1 MVPAFAGTTALAW
14 FLVRTPVVC
23 FNRAPAEAV
32 DIMPTLEEQALSK
45 TWFYPF
51 RLPGG
56 HVTTTYDGGA
66 LDAIHATRLAML
78 RSALQARFGASINQ
92 CSVIDI
98 ACHQGYFSTQLAQAG
113 ARDVLAVDAR
123 AEHVADATLIRDALG
138 LKNMRV
144 VQSDVHALTP
154 QTVGT
159 FDIVLMLGL
168 IYHLENPV
176 GALRVARALTKNICL
191 VETQI
196 VPGLSGVVDY
206 GSYRFV
212 RPLKGSFGIID
223 ETEETHGPEAS
234 TTGICLVPSI
244 DALIW
249 IMRKIGFTRVDILP
263 PPADAYEQLR
273 YGKRVMVA
281 AYIE

>member
-1 MVPAFAGTTALAW
+1 MT
-14 FLVRTPVVC
+14 
-23 FNRAPAEAV
+23 N
-32 DIMPTLEEQALSK
+32 LEDKVLGK

-56 HVTTTYDGGA
+56 QVTATYDGGA

-78 RSALQARFGASINQ
+78 QQALRADLGESITE

-98 ACHQGYFSTQLAQAG
+98 ACHQGYFSTQLAQMG

-123 AEHVADATLIRDALG
+123 AEHVADATLIRDALQ
-138 LKNMRV
+138 LPNMRV
-144 VQSDVHALTP
+144 QQADVHALTP
-154 QTVGT
+154 QGIGK

-176 GALRVARALTKNICL
+176 GALRTAAALARRICL

-196 VPGLSGVVDY
+196 VPGLTGMVDY

-212 RPLKGSFGIID
+212 RPLKGSFGIVD

-234 TTGICLVPSI
+234 TTGICLVPSLE
-244 DALIW
+244 ALMW
-249 IMRKIGFTRVDILP
+249 IMRKVGFRRVELLQ

-281 AYIE
+281 GYAS

>member
-1 MVPAFAGTTALAW
+1 
-14 FLVRTPVVC
+14 
-23 FNRAPAEAV
+23 
-32 DIMPTLEEQALSK
+32 MPTLEDKVLSK

-51 RLPGG
+51 RLPSGQ
-56 HVTTTYDGGA
+56 VTMTYDGGA

-78 RSALQARFGASINQ
+78 QQALRAEFGASIAD

-98 ACHQGYFSTQLAQAG
+98 ACHQGWFSTQLAQMG
-113 ARDVLAVDAR
+113 ARDVLAIDAR
-123 AEHVADATLIRDALG
+123 AEHVADATLIRDALQLG
-138 LKNMRV
+138 NLRV
-144 VQSDVHALTP
+144 QQSDVHALTP
-154 QTVGT
+154 ESTGQ

-176 GALRVARALTKNICL
+176 GALRTAAALTRRVCL

-196 VPGLSGVVDY
+196 VPGLTGMVDY

-212 RPLKGSFGIID
+212 RPLKGSFGIVD

-234 TTGICLVPSI
+234 TTGICLVPSL

-249 IMRKIGFTRVDILP
+249 IMRKVGFRRVDVLP

-281 AYIE
+281 GYTG

>member
-1 MVPAFAGTTALAW
+1 MPI
-14 FLVRTPVVC
+14 
-23 FNRAPAEAV
+23 AEAQV
-32 DIMPTLEEQALSK
+32 LSK

-51 RLPGG
+51 RLPSGQ
-56 HVTTTYDGGA
+56 VTPTYDGGA
-66 LDAIHATRLAML
+66 LDAIHSTRLAML
-78 RSALQARFGASINQ
+78 QSALRAEFGQSIAER
-92 CSVIDI
+92 SVIDI
-98 ACHQGYFSTQLAQAG
+98 ACHQGWFSTQLAQMG

-138 LKNMRV
+138 LRNMRV
-144 VQSDVHALTP
+144 QQSDVHALTREATG
-154 QTVGT
+154 Q

-176 GALRVARALTKNICL
+176 GALRVAQALTKRICL

-196 VPGLSGVVDY
+196 VPGMTGMVDY
-206 GSYRFV
+206 GSFRFV

-234 TTGICLVPSI
+234 TTGICLVPSLE
-244 DALIW
+244 ALLW
-249 IMRKIGFTRVDILP
+249 IMRKIGFRRVEVLP
-263 PPADAYEQLR
+263 PPDDAYEQLR

-281 AYIE
+281 GFVD

>member
-1 MVPAFAGTTALAW
+1 
-14 FLVRTPVVC
+14 
-23 FNRAPAEAV
+23 
-32 DIMPTLEEQALSK
+32 MPTVEQQVLSK

-51 RLPGG
+51 RLPSGQ
-56 HVTTTYDGGA
+56 VTTTYDGGA
-66 LDAIHATRLAML
+66 LDAIHATRLSML
-78 RSALQARFGASINQ
+78 KAALHAEYGDTIAQR
-92 CSVIDI
+92 SVIDI
-98 ACHQGYFSTQLAQAG
+98 ACHQGYFSTQLAGMG

-123 AEHVADATLIRDALG
+123 AEHVADATLIRDALNLG
-138 LKNMRV
+138 NLRV
-144 VQSDVHALTP
+144 QQSDVHALTA
-154 QTVGT
+154 QATGT

-176 GALRVARALTKNICL
+176 GALRTAQALTRRICL

-196 VPGLSGVVDY
+196 VPGMSGMVDY

-244 DALIW
+244 EALLW
-249 IMRKIGFTRVDILP
+249 IMRKIGFDRVEVLP

-281 AYIE
+281 GFVD

>member
-1 MVPAFAGTTALAW
+1 
-14 FLVRTPVVC
+14 
-23 FNRAPAEAV
+23 
-32 DIMPTLEEQALSK
+32 MPTVEEQVLGK

-51 RLPGG
+51 RLPSGQ
-56 HVTTTYDGGA
+56 VTTTYDGGA

-78 RSALQARFGASINQ
+78 QSALRKEFDESIAQ
-92 CSVIDI
+92 CSAIDI
-98 ACHQGYFSTQLAQAG
+98 ACHQGYFSTQLAQLG
-113 ARDVLAVDAR
+113 AREVLAVDAR
-123 AEHVADATLIRDALG
+123 AEHVADANLIREALH
-138 LKNMRV
+138 LDTMRV
-144 VQSDVHALTP
+144 QQSDVHALTSEAL
-154 QTVGT
+154 GR

-176 GALRVARALTKNICL
+176 GALRVAHALTRRICL

-196 VPGLSGVVDY
+196 VPGLTGMVDY

-234 TTGICLVPSI
+234 TTGICLVPSL
-244 DALIW
+244 DALMW
-249 IMRKIGFTRVDILP
+249 IMRKIGFRRVEPLE

-281 AYIE
+281 GYPD

>member
-1 MVPAFAGTTALAW
+1 MPI
-14 FLVRTPVVC
+14 
-23 FNRAPAEAV
+23 AEAQV
-32 DIMPTLEEQALSK
+32 LSK

-51 RLPGG
+51 RLPSGQ
-56 HVTTTYDGGA
+56 VTPTYDGGA
-66 LDAIHATRLAML
+66 LDAIHSTRLAML
-78 RSALQARFGASINQ
+78 QSALRAEFGQSIAER
-92 CSVIDI
+92 SVIDI
-98 ACHQGYFSTQLAQAG
+98 ACHQGWFSTQLAQMG

-138 LKNMRV
+138 LRNMRV
-144 VQSDVHALTP
+144 QQSDVHALTREATG
-154 QTVGT
+154 Q

-176 GALRVARALTKNICL
+176 GALRIAQALTKRICL

-196 VPGLSGVVDY
+196 VPGMTGMVDY
-206 GSYRFV
+206 GSFRFV

-234 TTGICLVPSI
+234 TTGICLVPSLE
-244 DALIW
+244 ALLW
-249 IMRKIGFTRVDILP
+249 IMRKIGFHRVEVLP
-263 PPADAYEQLR
+263 PPDDAYEQLR

-281 AYIE
+281 GYVD

>member
-1 MVPAFAGTTALAW
+1 
-14 FLVRTPVVC
+14 
-23 FNRAPAEAV
+23 
-32 DIMPTLEEQALSK
+32 MPTAETRVLSK

-51 RLPGG
+51 RLPSGQ
-56 HVTTTYDGGA
+56 VTTTYDGGA

-78 RSALQARFGASINQ
+78 KSVLAAEYGASIAGRT
-92 CSVIDI
+92 VIDI
-98 ACHQGYFSTQLAQAG
+98 ACHQGWFSTQLAEMG
-113 ARDVLAVDAR
+113 AHDVLAVDAR

-138 LKNMRV
+138 LRNMRV
-144 VQSDVHALTP
+144 TQSDVHALTP
-154 QTVGT
+154 EAAGT

-176 GALRVARALTKNICL
+176 GALRVARALTKRLCL
-191 VETQI
+191 VETQV
-196 VPGLSGVVDY
+196 VPGLSGMVDY

-234 TTGICLVPSI
+234 TTGICLVPSL
-244 DALIW
+244 DALMW
-249 IMRKIGFTRVDILP
+249 ILRKVGFSRVELLP
-263 PPADAYEQLR
+263 PPEDAYEQLR

-281 AYIE
+281 GYVD

>member
-1 MVPAFAGTTALAW
+1 MPATEDQ
-14 FLVRTPVVC
+14 V
-23 FNRAPAEAV
+23 
-32 DIMPTLEEQALSK
+32 LSK

-51 RLPGG
+51 RLPSGQ
-56 HVTTTYDGGA
+56 VTTTYDGGA

-78 RSALQARFGASINQ
+78 EAALSAEFGDSIGARS
-92 CSVIDI
+92 VVDI
-98 ACHQGYFSTQLAQAG
+98 ACHQGWFSTQMAQMG

-138 LKNMRV
+138 LRNMRV
-144 VQSDVHALTP
+144 QQSDVHALTREATG
-154 QTVGT
+154 Q

-176 GALRVARALTKNICL
+176 GALRIAQALTKRICL

-196 VPGLSGVVDY
+196 VPGMTGMVDY
-206 GSYRFV
+206 GSFRFV

-234 TTGICLVPSI
+234 TTGICLVPSLE
-244 DALIW
+244 ALLW
-249 IMRKIGFTRVDILP
+249 IMRKIGFRRVEVLP
-263 PPADAYEQLR
+263 PPDDAYEQLR

-281 AYIE
+281 GYVD

>member
-1 MVPAFAGTTALAW
+1 
-14 FLVRTPVVC
+14 
-23 FNRAPAEAV
+23 
-32 DIMPTLEEQALSK
+32 MPTLEERALAK

-51 RLPGG
+51 RLPSGR
-56 HVTTTYDGGA
+56 VTPTYDSGA
-66 LDAIHATRLAML
+66 LDAIHATRLAMMQSAL
-78 RSALQARFGASINQ
+78 RAEFGDSLAGRSA
-92 CSVIDI
+92 IDI
-98 ACHQGYFSTQLAQAG
+98 ACHQGYFSTQLAAMG
-113 ARDVLAVDAR
+113 ARDVLAIDAR
-123 AEHVADATLIRDALG
+123 AEHVADATLIRDVLD
-138 LKNMRV
+138 LRNLRV
-144 VQSDVHALTP
+144 QQSDVHALSATAL
-154 QTVGT
+154 GR

-176 GALRVARALTKNICL
+176 GALRVAQALTGRICL

-196 VPGLSGVVDY
+196 VPGLSGMVDY

-234 TTGICLVPSI
+234 TTGICLVPSLE
-244 DALIW
+244 ALLW
-249 IMRKIGFTRVDILP
+249 IMRKIGFRRVEVLP

-281 AYIE
+281 GFAD